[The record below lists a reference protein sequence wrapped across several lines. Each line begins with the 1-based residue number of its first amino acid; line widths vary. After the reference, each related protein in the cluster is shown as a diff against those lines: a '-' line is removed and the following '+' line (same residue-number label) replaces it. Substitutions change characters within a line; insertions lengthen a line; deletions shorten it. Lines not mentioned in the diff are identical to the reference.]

1 MKLHIATS
9 ALALAVGLGVVGCST
24 DTPTAPNAT
33 VQKVGQPG
41 QSDLKSRGQSM
52 SFDVTGPLTKAGE
65 AVGTFAGTFSVT
77 SFGFDQATHQL
88 MVTGV
93 LSGTETFLDGTTSS
107 VTNQT
112 VTTTATLKKGTQVS
126 STSSVYQFAAASCGI
141 LLLDLG
147 PLHLDLLGLVVD
159 LNEVVLDITAQTGA
173 NNLLGNLLCALT
185 GLLDLPGAISGI
197 LNLIDQI
204 NTLLS
209 GLGGLASP
217 VLGIQP
223 FSGFDVYHGAVAVLR
238 SA

>member
-1 MKLHIATS
+1 MKPHIVAS
-9 ALALAVGLGVVGCST
+9 ALALAAGLGIVACAK

-33 VQKVGQPG
+33 VQKVAQPG
-41 QSDLKSRGQSM
+41 QSDLKSRGQSL
-52 SFDVTGPLTKAGE
+52 SFDVTGPLTRAGE
-65 AVGTFAGTFSVT
+65 AVGTFAGTFNVT
-77 SFGFDQATHQL
+77 QFGFDQATHQL
-88 MVTGV
+88 TVTGV
-93 LSGTETFLDGTTSS
+93 LSGTETFLDGTTAN
-107 VTNQT
+107 VTDQT

-126 STSSVYQFAAASCGI
+126 ATSSVYQFAAASCGI

-185 GLLDLPGAISGI
+185 GLLDLPGAISAI
-197 LNLIDQI
+197 LNLISQI

-209 GLGGLASP
+209 GLGLASP
-217 VLGIQP
+217 VLGLHP
-223 FSGFDVYHGAVAVLR
+223 FSGFDAYHGAVAILR